1 MNAVFAET
9 RSLEEATTKI
19 VVSTDVPDIMV
30 GDKPVVA
37 CAVTPSSA
45 VQKQGHEL
53 EVKLAAREPYDGCW
67 QIHCITLTGAKPPA
81 LDNTNLLT
89 NVVSVV
95 PYRLWRKMVGVCRP
109 RQCFCR
115 YGGEFE
121 GFQRINLFQLSFG
134 DRSTVAGTRK
144 FPPKSARR
152 EVQLLIT
159 AEGSEIGDTCP

>member
-1 MNAVFAET
+1 MSAVTFKQTSNALIGLLQLLHLDKKIRVPRSKCLGVLAKIWLGIPGLYVPFWPQTALGISNSRGAVMNAVFAET

-37 CAVTPSSA
+37 CAVTPSST

-89 NVVSVV
+89 NVVS
-95 PYRLWRKMVGVCRP
+95 
-109 RQCFCR
+109 
-115 YGGEFE
+115 
-121 GFQRINLFQLSFG
+121 
-134 DRSTVAGTRK
+134 
-144 FPPKSARR
+144 
-152 EVQLLIT
+152 
-159 AEGSEIGDTCP
+159 